1 MSARWEKF
9 LAPWLAAAI
18 LLTSCQS
25 NVFFGSEPVD
35 DPAATNQLST
45 LLSPPLTIDRTHPP
59 LPGFGAKPYNPP
71 APPLAPFAIGRAL
84 APELPALPGAIL
96 LDTPP
101 LEPFPTPLPLADG
114 PGFDWAASDNY
125 LVLGTDHRPGWTQW
139 RTDSVMVVG
148 VDRTNSRVAVFSI
161 PRDLYVQIPGYGWGR
176 INQVDFMGERNGF
189 GEGPKLVS
197 QVLQATL
204 GIATNHWVRVRMDGF
219 QDVVNAVGGVTM
231 RLDCPF
237 YEPIFNLTTN
247 QWDYFALPAGDV
259 WMDGETA
266 YWYVRLRLKESDI
279 GRSQRQRQ
287 FLWALRDQVSNTN
300 LIAKFPELWA
310 AFQNTFTTDLNVL
323 QMIDLLS
330 FGISLSPGNVRA
342 SGLTLYDLQN
352 YTTPEGAMVLRIA
365 DPNRVRG
372 LVANVWSAPAMVD
385 ARRQDAATCPALP
398 PGVDLTTASV
408 PTDLSN
414 VASPDEVTG
423 APPDP
428 NTQPEAPVAP
438 EPVTELPVVPPT
450 ATPAVELP
458 LPTPTPAPAASG
470 SIFPTPT
477 PGPVSHNEQTGS
489 GG

>member
-1 MSARWEKF
+1 
-9 LAPWLAAAI
+9 
-18 LLTSCQS
+18 
-25 NVFFGSEPVD
+25 
-35 DPAATNQLST
+35 
-45 LLSPPLTIDRTHPP
+45 
-59 LPGFGAKPYNPP
+59 
-71 APPLAPFAIGRAL
+71 
-84 APELPALPGAIL
+84 
-96 LDTPP
+96 
-101 LEPFPTPLPLADG
+101 
-114 PGFDWAASDNY
+114 
-125 LVLGTDHRPGWTQW
+125 
-139 RTDSVMVVG
+139 
-148 VDRTNSRVAVFSI
+148 
-161 PRDLYVQIPGYGWGR
+161 
-176 INQVDFMGERNGF
+176 
-189 GEGPKLVS
+189 
-197 QVLQATL
+197 
-204 GIATNHWVRVRMDGF
+204 MDGL

-385 ARRQDAATCPALP
+385 ARRQDAAACPALP

-428 NTQPEAPVAP
+428 NAQPEAPVAP

-450 ATPAVELP
+450 ATPAAELP

-477 PGPVSHNEQTGS
+477 PGPVSRNEQTGS